1 MRKSKFIQW
10 TNPIRLKKLTH
21 VMKVRGVDVY
31 IHWTV
36 FLIVAVFV
44 LGAIQNPGSTLVG
57 LACYLAV
64 IWIHETGHLIAA
76 HRRGSEV
83 FEIEIYPIFGITRFQ
98 TPWSRLD
105 HCIIAWGGVIAQA
118 VVAIPLVLWVSIF
131 GFTPF
136 QSSQHLICFQF
147 LDWMVQLL
155 GASFQPLSSALGCDA
170 RKRRPPGEER
180 QPVNEVMKTSRKS
193 NPSTITIT
201 VAIQIRATVRTL
213 SGCGAVIPMMPCK

>member
-10 TNPIRLKKLTH
+10 TNPIRLQKLTH

-36 FLIVAVFV
+36 FLIVAFFI

-57 LACYLAV
+57 LASYLAM

-83 FEIEIYPIFGITRFQ
+83 FEIEIYPILGITRFQ

-118 VVAIPLVLWVSIF
+118 IVAIPLVLWVTVF

-136 QSSQHLICFQF
+136 QSLNAMFAILGYFSLCVAAFNLLPVPRLDGAVAWGIVPALIERAK
-147 LDWMVQLL
+147 L
-155 GASFQPLSSALGCDA
+155 G
-170 RKRRPPGEER
+170 RKRPPEWR
-180 QPVNEVMKTSRKS
+180 R
-193 NPSTITIT
+193 
-201 VAIQIRATVRTL
+201 
-213 SGCGAVIPMMPCK
+213 

>member
-10 TNPIRLKKLTH
+10 TNPIRLQKLTH

-36 FLIVAVFV
+36 FLIVAFFI

-57 LACYLAV
+57 LASYLAM

-83 FEIEIYPIFGITRFQ
+83 FEIEIYPILGITRFQ

-118 VVAIPLVLWVSIF
+118 IVAIPLVLWVMVF

-136 QSSQHLICFQF
+136 QSLNAMFAILGYFSLCVAAFNLLPVPRLDGAIAWGIIPALIERAK
-147 LDWMVQLL
+147 L
-155 GASFQPLSSALGCDA
+155 G
-170 RKRRPPGEER
+170 RKRPPEWR
-180 QPVNEVMKTSRKS
+180 R
-193 NPSTITIT
+193 
-201 VAIQIRATVRTL
+201 
-213 SGCGAVIPMMPCK
+213 

>member
-10 TNPIRLKKLTH
+10 TNPIRLEKLTH

-36 FLIVAVFV
+36 FLIVAFFI

-57 LACYLAV
+57 LASYLAM

-83 FEIEIYPIFGITRFQ
+83 FEIEIYPILGITRFQ

-118 VVAIPLVLWVSIF
+118 IVAIPLVLWVTVF

-136 QSSQHLICFQF
+136 QSLNAMFAILGYFSLCVAAFNLLPVPRLDGAIAWGIVPALIERAK
-147 LDWMVQLL
+147 L
-155 GASFQPLSSALGCDA
+155 GRKQPPEW
-170 RKRRPPGEER
+170 RR
-180 QPVNEVMKTSRKS
+180 
-193 NPSTITIT
+193 
-201 VAIQIRATVRTL
+201 
-213 SGCGAVIPMMPCK
+213 